1 MLPTDLFFLLPPFSV
16 NRPYVRFNRLL
27 RAPRIMEF
35 IDRSETR
42 SNHPFGVRSAYL
54 LIVTLMIIHWNAC
67 LYILISD
74 FVGNDGWTYHYDEN
88 NNRAISPYVYS
99 LFWSTLMVLTIGN
112 LPPPVTNI
120 EIAFV
125 TVDFLIGVL
134 LFAAIIGNLTLF

>member
-1 MLPTDLFFLLPPFSV
+1 
-16 NRPYVRFNRLL
+16 
-27 RAPRIMEF
+27 MEF

-67 LYILISD
+67 LYVLISD
-74 FVGNDGWTYHYDEN
+74 CVGNDGWTYHYDEN
-88 NNRAISPYVYS
+88 NNRTISPYVYS